1 MENKEKM
8 RECMKCKKMKPE
20 KDGFLKLG
28 GVFFCCKSCCDK
40 DAKGQKANTC
50 EFC

>member
-1 MENKEKM
+1 M
-8 RECMKCKKMKPE
+8 RPE
-20 KDGFLKLG
+20 KDGYLKLG

-40 DAKGQKANTC
+40 DVKKEHKGNTC